1 MIMVSDKNENFRVYL
16 VTIFVATRNKKV
28 EKCEG
33 VRKIL
38 NFHERGSWDENV
50 WELLPRCTSV

>member
-1 MIMVSDKNENFRVYL
+1 MIMVSDKNENFRISPITVF
-16 VTIFVATRNKKV
+16 IQTRNKKV

-38 NFHERGSWDENV
+38 NFHEKGSWDEEV
-50 WELLPRCTSV
+50 LEPLL